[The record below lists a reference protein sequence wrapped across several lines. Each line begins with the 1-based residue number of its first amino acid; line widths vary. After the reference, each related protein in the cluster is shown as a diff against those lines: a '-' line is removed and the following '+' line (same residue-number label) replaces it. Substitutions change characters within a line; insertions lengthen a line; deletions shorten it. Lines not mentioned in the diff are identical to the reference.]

1 VGRWQI
7 GGVLLNVALYG
18 IDVGLLASTLAG
30 PSLALGVQNVSLRF
44 VEPYGFS
51 AFTETTN
58 SKGSHAGAF

>member
-7 GGVLLNVALYG
+7 GGVLLNGAPYG

-30 PSLALGVQNVSLRF
+30 PSLALGVQNASWRF

>member
-30 PSLALGVQNVSLRF
+30 PSLALGVQNASWRF